1 MKKLSSLFA
10 SILIASS
17 FLAACG
23 GGNEQAEEQE
33 QPATEEPNEEVEAL
47 ELFTTIFPLEDFAT
61 KIGGEFVNVTNIVP
75 VGADAHTFEPTAR
88 EMISVAEGDAF
99 IYNGAGLE
107 GFVDAL
113 IETLEGEEVAIVK
126 ASEGIDF
133 IDYDHDHSQ
142 DHDHDHAHD
151 DHGHEDDHDHDH
163 AHDDHAHEEEDEHDH
178 DHAHDDH
185 AHEDD
190 HDHDHAHDDHA
201 HEEEDDH
208 GHEHDDHAHE
218 EDDHD
223 HGHDDHAHDHDEDP
237 HVWLDPILSITLAEN
252 IKNAL
257 VELMPE
263 QEEVFN
269 ANFEEVKAELEAID
283 AEFQAMVEAAEKD
296 TFLVSHAGYGYW
308 EERYG
313 VKQIGIAGI
322 SPTNEPSQRQ
332 LQDII
337 ELANEYGLQY
347 VLFEQNIPTK
357 VAEVVKDEV
366 GAEALYLHNL
376 EALIEEDVENDEDY
390 FSLMRRN
397 IEVLETALQ

>member
-10 SILIASS
+10 SVLILSS

-23 GGNEQAEEQE
+23 GTEQAEEQL
-33 QPATEEPNEEVEAL
+33 AAEEPIEEEVETL
-47 ELFTTIFPLEDFAT
+47 QLFTTIFPLEDFAS
-61 KIGGEFVNVTNIVP
+61 KIGGDYVTVINLVP

-88 EMISVAEGDAF
+88 EMISVAEGDAL

-113 IETLEGEEVAIVK
+113 IETLNGEGVAIVQ
-126 ASEGIDF
+126 ASDGIDLL
-133 IDYDHDHSQ
+133 DYDHDQ
-142 DHDHDHAHD
+142 
-151 DHGHEDDHDHDH
+151 
-163 AHDDHAHEEEDEHDH
+163 
-178 DHAHDDH
+178 
-185 AHEDD
+185 
-190 HDHDHAHDDHA
+190 AHDDHA

-208 GHEHDDHAHE
+208 ADAHDEHAHE
-218 EDDHD
+218 EDDHAD
-223 HGHDDHAHDHDEDP
+223 AHDEHAHEEDDHADAHDEHAHEEDDHADAHDEHAHEEDNHADGHDHDEDP

-252 IKNAL
+252 IKNTL
-257 VELMPE
+257 IELLPE
-263 QEEVFN
+263 QEEYFTV
-269 ANFEEVKAELEAID
+269 NFEKVKAELEAID
-283 AEFQAMVEAAEKD
+283 AEFKEMVDASGKD

-313 VKQIGIAGI
+313 VKQIGITGI

-337 ELANEYGLQY
+337 ELANEYGLEY
-347 VLFEQNIPTK
+347 VMLEQNIPTK
-357 VAEVVKDEV
+357 VAEVVKGEV

-376 EALIEEDVENDEDY
+376 EALVQEDVQNGEDY

-397 IEVLETALQ
+397 IEALATALQ